1 MSVDVG
7 LSDEQAAFAA
17 AIRDF
22 AARTCGTP
30 EQRRRLTDDHAE
42 LHSAEVYA
50 QLAELGW
57 LGVGLDEAYGGAGG
71 GMVEACVF
79 LEESA
84 RGLLPINAYLTT
96 LIVAR
101 TVQRFGSA
109 AQRAEVLGRVAA
121 GAVQSIAM
129 TEPEAGSDVAAL
141 RTTAVR
147 SGAGFV
153 LNGEKVFCSNA
164 HLCSH
169 VLVVCRTA
177 RGERKHDGL
186 SMLFVPAGAPG
197 LDVRRIDTLG
207 GRETSAVAFD
217 DVEVGEDAVVGEV
230 DRGWT
235 QLMAGLD
242 GERLIIAASILG
254 LGERAFDDA
263 LAYVGQ
269 RRQFGR
275 PIGAFQVIQ
284 HRLADLATD
293 LAAARLLTYAVARQV
308 DADPAVAR
316 TRESS
321 MAKLLVTETARRTAL
336 AGMQML
342 GGYGYASEY
351 DMERHVRQALVATIY
366 GGTSEI
372 QRSIIARSYGL

>member
-1 MSVDVG
+1 VDVE

-22 AARTCGTP
+22 CARTCGTP
-30 EQRRRLTDDHAE
+30 EQRRRLTGDHAE
-42 LHSAEVYA
+42 LHSHEVYA
-50 QLAELGW
+50 QLADLGW
-57 LGVGLDEAYGGAGG
+57 LGVGIEEAHGGAGG

-79 LEESA
+79 LEETA
-84 RGLLPINAYLTT
+84 HGLLPINGYLTT

-101 TVQRFGSA
+101 TVQRFGSPEQQDA
-109 AQRAEVLGRVAA
+109 VLGRIAA
-121 GAVQSIAM
+121 GAVQAIAM
-129 TEPEAGSDVAAL
+129 TEPDAGSDVGAL
-141 RTTAVR
+141 TTAAVR
-147 SGAGFV
+147 TDAGFV
-153 LNGEKVFCSNA
+153 INGEKVFCSNA
-164 HLCSH
+164 HICSH
-169 VLVVCRTA
+169 VLVVCRTT

-186 SMLFVPAGAPG
+186 SMLFVPADHPG
-197 LDVRRIDTLG
+197 MDVRRIDTLG
-207 GRETSAVAFD
+207 GRETSAVAFT
-217 DVEVGEDAVVGEV
+217 DVEVGPDAVLGAV
-230 DRGWT
+230 DGGWT

-242 GERLIIAASILG
+242 GERLIIAAAMLG
-254 LGERAFDDA
+254 LGRRAFDDA
-263 LAYVGQ
+263 LAYVKE

-275 PIGAFQVIQ
+275 PIGSFQVLQ
-284 HRLADLATD
+284 HRLADLATE

-308 DADPAVAR
+308 DAEPAVRR

-321 MAKLLVTETARRTAL
+321 MAKLYVTEAARRTAL

-351 DMERHVRQALVATIY
+351 DMERLVRQALVATIY